1 MRGAI
6 AVLRGHR
13 LAALL
18 AAVTV
23 AGALSSCGNSDA
35 AQSAP
40 GLSCTNYALHGTG
53 KYHDEVSVSVKVS
66 NSTTHVASYAIDVA
80 LTASH
85 GGPGDPPATHVTIH
99 GSVASHASAELS
111 RKVLTAGPVQ
121 RCRLTRTT
129 RLSGS

>member
-1 MRGAI
+1 MREAI
-6 AVLRGHR
+6 AVLRGYR

-23 AGALSSCGNSDA
+23 AGALSSCGGSDS

-66 NSTTHVASYAIDVA
+66 NSTTHLARYAIDVA

-85 GGPGDPPATHVTIH
+85 DGPGDAPSTHVIIH
-99 GSVASHASAELS
+99 GSVASHASTELS
-111 RKVLTAGPVQ
+111 RKVLTADPVQ
-121 RCRLTRTT
+121 RCRVTRTT

>member
-1 MRGAI
+1 
-6 AVLRGHR
+6 VLRGCR
-13 LAALL
+13 LAAFL
-18 AAVTV
+18 AALTL
-23 AGALSSCGNSDA
+23 AGALSSCGGSDT

-66 NSTTHVASYAIDVA
+66 NSTTHLARYAIDVA

-85 GGPGDPPATHVTIH
+85 DGPGDAPSTHVTIH
-99 GSVASHASAELS
+99 GSVASHASTELS

-121 RCRLTRTT
+121 RCRVTRTT